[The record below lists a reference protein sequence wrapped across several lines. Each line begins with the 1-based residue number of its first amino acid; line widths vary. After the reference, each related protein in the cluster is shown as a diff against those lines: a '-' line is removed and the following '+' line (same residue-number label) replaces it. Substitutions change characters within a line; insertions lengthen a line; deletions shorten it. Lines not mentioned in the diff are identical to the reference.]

1 MSYHSVEEKLVR
13 YKQHRHEIEKEIASA
28 VDAVV
33 YEEVGIG
40 EMFDV
45 EFEKN
50 PDDEGITDAVVF
62 KVRHGGKK
70 RLRFERGCTS
80 VEWFGFDVVTEKDG
94 WQQSGTNK
102 PYVDRFRGYLMCLF
116 RGDKEH
122 FKGLF

>member
-1 MSYHSVEEKLVR
+1 MAGQTVGEIMTRHKDQKREVEKVV
-13 YKQHRHEIEKEIASA
+13 KSA

-33 YEEVGIG
+33 YEEVGIR

-50 PDDEGITDAVVF
+50 PDDKGVTDAVVF
-62 KVRHGGKK
+62 KVRHGGQK

-122 FKGLF
+122 VKGLF